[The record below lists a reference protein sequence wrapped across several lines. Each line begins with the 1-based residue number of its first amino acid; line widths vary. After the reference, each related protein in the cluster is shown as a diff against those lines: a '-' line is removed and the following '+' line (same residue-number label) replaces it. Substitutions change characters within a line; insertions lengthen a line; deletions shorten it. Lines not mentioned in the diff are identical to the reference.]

1 MKSNTLTLD
10 KQEIQKLER
19 HFTQERG
26 KCFGLQI
33 NQSTSDCLRFASL
46 LKHTLN
52 NLGDPFDGFGG
63 QIHTLGYERE
73 LILLMADYLRISHD
87 DIWGYT
93 TSGSTISNIQAV
105 HLANLKL
112 NNQGILLT
120 SNQAHSSIRKSVS
133 LLRVKEMVEIE
144 ADLYGKMD
152 LDKFS
157 DYLSKNREK
166 SFIFCFASGTVSK
179 GAYDDVRELIKI
191 IHEHKIPRERYHIH
205 LDAALGGLI
214 TPFVDAEEIKLDF
227 SIPEIDS
234 ISVSF
239 HKRLGVPFPSSV
251 FLIRKNN
258 LKTVQYSFVSDYN
271 SLDTTIPGSR
281 DGLSPFIVLTKLK
294 SIGYDNMV
302 LRTKKILSKA
312 SFLNK
317 QLEAKGIPTV
327 FNQYAPCVYFKAPHQ
342 RIIDEYHLPKY
353 HHANGDVYTHAFTME
368 HISKPNIVDFVEKCA
383 ASM

>member
-1 MKSNTLTLD
+1 MKRNNTFER
-10 KQEIQKLER
+10 QEIYKLER
-19 HFTQERG
+19 HFSQERE

-33 NQSTSDCLRFASL
+33 NQSTSDCLMFANL

-63 QIHTLGYERE
+63 QIHTLGYEKE
-73 LILLMADYLRISHD
+73 LIYLMADYLRISHEEV
-87 DIWGYT
+87 WGYT

-112 NNQGILLT
+112 GDKGVLVT
-120 SNQAHSSIRKSVS
+120 SNQVHSSIKKSVT

-157 DYLSKNREK
+157 DYLSNNRDK
-166 SFIFCFASGTVSK
+166 SFIFCFTSGTVSK
-179 GAYDDVRELIKI
+179 GAYDDVRALIKI

-214 TPFVDAEEIKLDF
+214 TPFIDSEEIKLDF
-227 SIPEIDS
+227 SIPEVDS
-234 ISVSF
+234 VAVSF

-251 FLIRKNN
+251 FLVRKNN
-258 LKTVQYSFVSDYN
+258 LKTIKYSFVNDYN
-271 SLDTTIPGSR
+271 SLDTTIAGSR

-302 LRTKKILSKA
+302 LRTKKILEKA
-312 SFLNK
+312 SFLNT
-317 QLEAKGIPTV
+317 QLEAKGIPTI
-327 FNQYAPCVYFKAPHQ
+327 FNKYSPCVYFKAPHPD
-342 RIIDEYHLPKY
+342 IIKEYHLPKY

-368 HISKPNIVDFVEKCA
+368 HISKSNILDFVEKCA
-383 ASM
+383 VSM